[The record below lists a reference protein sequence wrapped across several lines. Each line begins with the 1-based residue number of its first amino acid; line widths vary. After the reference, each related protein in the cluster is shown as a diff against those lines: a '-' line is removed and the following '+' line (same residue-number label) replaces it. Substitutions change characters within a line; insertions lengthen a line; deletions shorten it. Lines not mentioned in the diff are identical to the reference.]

1 MIRRQTGA
9 TLQIP
14 MDLACHHMETIRRE
28 KYENGDQPSGGE
40 TTWTNTGA
48 TRSDRGQHNT
58 CYLRG
63 GMAPS
68 PTHWT
73 LRLSDD
79 DGDDDDDDEQ
89 STDKHTVNYRCTIY
103 FEQTKIEKND
113 TISKVMYRHEIICTV
128 NIV

>member
-1 MIRRQTGA
+1 MT
-9 TLQIP
+9 
-14 MDLACHHMETIRRE
+14 
-28 KYENGDQPSGGE
+28 
-40 TTWTNTGA
+40 
-48 TRSDRGQHNT
+48 
-58 CYLRG
+58 
-63 GMAPS
+63 PS

>member
-1 MIRRQTGA
+1 
-9 TLQIP
+9 

-63 GMAPS
+63 GMVPS

-79 DGDDDDDDEQ
+79 DGDDDDDDDDDEQ

-103 FEQTKIEKND
+103 FDQTKIEKNE

>member
-1 MIRRQTGA
+1 
-9 TLQIP
+9 
-14 MDLACHHMETIRRE
+14 
-28 KYENGDQPSGGE
+28 
-40 TTWTNTGA
+40 
-48 TRSDRGQHNT
+48 
-58 CYLRG
+58 
-63 GMAPS
+63 MAPS

-79 DGDDDDDDEQ
+79 DGDDDGDDEQ
-89 STDKHTVNYRCTIY
+89 STDKRTCNYRCCIY